1 MLTSPSVRRPAV
13 LTVEDDASISSMLGV
28 ALGFLGFDVVA
39 ASTGNQALT
48 SASLSP
54 PDVVLLDVVLP
65 DVDGFEVCR
74 RLREAGI
81 DAPVLF
87 LSARDAAEDKVHGL
101 SLGDDYVTKPFDLN
115 EVVARIHALLRRS
128 QPSQPPR
135 GRLRAGWVEL
145 DRSTHEVWRHGQ
157 QVQLSTTEFALLQH
171 LMQNAGKVTSK
182 AEILDTVW
190 QYGFNGESGIV
201 ETYVYY
207 LRRKLGDTD
216 QSLIRTVRGVGYL
229 IRGAGAEIPAED

>member
-13 LTVEDDASISSMLGV
+13 LTVEDDVSISSMLGV

-39 ASTGNQALT
+39 ASTGDQALT

-74 RLREAGI
+74 RLRNAGI

-87 LSARDAAEDKVHGL
+87 LSARDASEDKVHGL

-128 QPSQPPR
+128 GHSQPSR

-145 DRSTHEVWRHGQ
+145 DRSTREVWRHGQ
-157 QVQLSTTEFALLQH
+157 PVQLSTTEFALLRY
-171 LMQNAGKVTSK
+171 LMENAGRVTSK

-216 QSLIRTVRGVGYL
+216 QSLIRTVRGAGYL
-229 IRGAGAEIPAED
+229 IRGAGSESPAEA